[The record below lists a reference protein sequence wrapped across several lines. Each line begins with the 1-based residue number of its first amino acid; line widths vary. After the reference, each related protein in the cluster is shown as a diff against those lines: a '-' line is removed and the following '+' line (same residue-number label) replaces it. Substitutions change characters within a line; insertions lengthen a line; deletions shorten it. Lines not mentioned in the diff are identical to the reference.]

1 VTKVRVLVVDD
12 SAFMRKVISDI
23 ITSDSQMKV
32 VGLARNGQE
41 AIQKVQEL
49 RPDVITLDIEMPIMD
64 GLTALE
70 QIMKVRPTPVV
81 MLSSLTQ
88 AGAEATLGALQRGAV
103 DFIAKPSGS
112 ISLDLAKLQDEIRL
126 KIKIAAIARISRI
139 PLPTSNTKNSLP
151 IRDAERSRTVG
162 TKANL
167 MLSQSMPNFDESQV
181 EARIQADVETKSN
194 SAGIPFESNSDS
206 KGSLNRLVLIG
217 TSTGGPKALNE
228 IVPALPLNRGMAVLI
243 VQHMPPGFTKSLAER
258 LDSVSALHVK
268 EAVDGEE
275 IVGGTAYI
283 APGDYHLMVRVGRAG
298 SSPRLY
304 VRLTREPQVSGHRPS
319 VDVMLTSVAENF
331 WGHMVAVILTGMGQD
346 GTKGMKALKLKQ
358 CRTIA
363 EDESTCVVFGMP
375 KSAIEAGVVDR
386 VVPLHRVAAE
396 IKKMLY

>member
-167 MLSQSMPNFDESQV
+167 MLSQSMPNFDEAKV
-181 EARIQADVETKSN
+181 EARIQADVGTKSN
-194 SAGIPFESNSDS
+194 SARNT
-206 KGSLNRLVLIG
+206 L
-217 TSTGGPKALNE
+217 
-228 IVPALPLNRGMAVLI
+228 
-243 VQHMPPGFTKSLAER
+243 
-258 LDSVSALHVK
+258 
-268 EAVDGEE
+268 
-275 IVGGTAYI
+275 
-283 APGDYHLMVRVGRAG
+283 
-298 SSPRLY
+298 
-304 VRLTREPQVSGHRPS
+304 
-319 VDVMLTSVAENF
+319 
-331 WGHMVAVILTGMGQD
+331 
-346 GTKGMKALKLKQ
+346 
-358 CRTIA
+358 
-363 EDESTCVVFGMP
+363 
-375 KSAIEAGVVDR
+375 
-386 VVPLHRVAAE
+386 
-396 IKKMLY
+396 